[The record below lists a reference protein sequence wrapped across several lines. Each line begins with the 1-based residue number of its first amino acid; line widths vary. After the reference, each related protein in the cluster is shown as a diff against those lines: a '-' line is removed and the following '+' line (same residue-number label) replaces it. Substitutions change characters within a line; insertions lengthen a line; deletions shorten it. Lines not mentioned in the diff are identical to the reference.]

1 MVVNQSGSGV
11 AFLRAGDAATLSATF
26 ANLAGATV
34 DPGAT
39 TLTITRESDGST
51 VVTAAA
57 TSGTGAAA
65 RTYALTGDHTA
76 LLDRLTAVWA
86 SATQSGNSP
95 ARITQVYEVVGDW
108 LFTIAEARA
117 AHEALIEAS
126 YPDATIQAA
135 RERIAEWFEQICGVS
150 FVERYRRVVA
160 SGDGT
165 CELLLPAPAM
175 RVSAVR
181 RVEERT
187 SGTQTWTALSAGDLA
202 DVLVEPTGLLVR
214 ETTGVWTL
222 GRRNWRI
229 AYEHG
234 HEQVPEAIK
243 LAALRVL
250 VSQVIPS
257 NHSDRMLSETNS
269 LGTFRLAAPDARQW
283 GRWFG
288 LPLVDATLAEYSERL
303 PGMA

>member
-26 ANLAGATV
+26 ANLAGTTV
-34 DPGAT
+34 DPGVT
-39 TLTITRESDGST
+39 TLTITRESDGSA

-65 RTYALTGDHTA
+65 RTYALTGEYTA
-76 LLDRLTAVWA
+76 PLDRLTAVWT
-86 SATQSGNSP
+86 SAAQSGNSP
-95 ARITQVYEVVGDW
+95 ATITQTYEVIGDW

-117 AHEALIEAS
+117 AHPDLLEAT
-126 YPDATIQAA
+126 YPDATIQAI
-135 RERIAEWFEQICGVS
+135 RERITEWFAEICGVS
-150 FVERYRRVVA
+150 FVERFRRVVV

-165 CELLLPAPAM
+165 AELLLPEAM
-175 RVSAVR
+175 RVTALR
-181 RVEERT
+181 RAEERT

-202 DVLVEPTGLLVR
+202 DVLVEPHGLLVR
-214 ETTGVWTL
+214 ETIGTWTA

-229 AYEHG
+229 GYEHG
-234 HEQVPEAIK
+234 WEQVPEPIKHAAI
-243 LAALRVL
+243 RVL
-250 VSQVIPS
+250 ISQVFPS
-257 NHSDRMLSETNS
+257 NHSDRALSETNS
-269 LGTFRLAAPDARQW
+269 LGTFRLAAPDARTW

-288 LPLVDATLAEYSERL
+288 LPLVDVVLAEYNERV

>member
-1 MVVNQSGSGV
+1 MTTNYNASGV
-11 AFLRAGDAATLSATF
+11 LFLRRTNAAQLAATF
-26 ANLAGATV
+26 YDDAGAIA
-34 DPGAT
+34 DPGIVT
-39 TLTITRESDGST
+39 VNVTRESDGSA
-51 VVTAAA
+51 VVTGA
-57 TSGTGAAA
+57 TATGTGAASRA
-65 RTYALTGDHTA
+65 YT
-76 LLDRLTAVWA
+76 LTADNTAALDILTVVW
-86 SATQSGNSP
+86 SGTIDAT
-95 ARITQVYEVVGDW
+95 AVTLTQECEVIGDW

-117 AHEALIEAS
+117 AHEALVEAS

-181 RVEERT
+181 RAEERT
-187 SGTQTWTALSAGDLA
+187 SGSQTWTALSAGDLA

-234 HEQVPEAIK
+234 WEQVPEAIK

-288 LPLVDATLAEYSERL
+288 LPLVDATLAEYSERV
-303 PGMA
+303 PGLA